1 MTDEVT
7 TYEPTDEEV
16 QQALERLRKAKAYR
30 KEYQAKKGEKLES
43 NPELAEKEKAKRKE
57 YFETHKEEIYSKR
70 KEYYEANK
78 DKIKQY
84 HKNYHDKQNA
94 VMKALRAKAK
104 EAGMKLEEYLES
116 IA

>member
-1 MTDEVT
+1 MTDEQTMV
-7 TYEPTDEEV
+7 EPTEEEV
-16 QQALERLRKAKAYR
+16 QQALERLRKQKAYR
-30 KEYQAKKGEKLES
+30 KEYQQKKIQKLED
-43 NPELAEKEKAKRKE
+43 NPELAEAEKAKRKE

-70 KEYYEANK
+70 KDYYEKNK

-94 VMKALRAKAK
+94 VMKALRARAK